1 MNDRKK
7 RIFSIII
14 VVILCA
20 SMILGLAAAGLSV
33 IM

>member
-1 MNDRKK
+1 MNDRKR

-14 VVILCA
+14 VVILCT
-20 SMILGLAAAGLSV
+20 SMILGLAAAGLSA